1 MRTHTRNKGRHDL
14 MTHTRRT
21 YGGMLRGL
29 ALGIAIA
36 CTPVAHALDIIDIT
50 ISDIE
55 AGLAA
60 GTFTAVDLYNAHM
73 ARINTFEGTYNAFT
87 FFNPTALAEAAAL
100 DAEYKL
106 TGARSPLHGV
116 PIVIKEAMD
125 VKGLPSTAGYDRFYS
140 GTGGIDLIPETD
152 APVVARLRAAGAIII
167 GKTNIPEFSRSGNN
181 ASTSWDGDTFNAYD
195 ITLQPGGSSSG
206 TAMAVAGSFAVVGTA
221 EETGGSIQNPAAA
234 HSLASVKTTNGLV
247 PNSGVAPLSGATR
260 DVVGPHARTV
270 YDAAVMLDAMAGY
283 TLADEKTLASVG
295 NIPKDGYVS
304 MLSTTALEGKRFGM
318 IGNGWRDR
326 IMDPTN
332 VNSIAPETLVM
343 YSQAMAEM
351 EAEGAVFVEDPF
363 AGTNFSALRA
373 AVPSAARSNPFYFEE
388 WLERMGPSMIANKTA
403 AENGI
408 SSIAALGMLGIS
420 PFDPGESFAT
430 TPTNF
435 PLEFA
440 NPDVPPDIE
449 AFFEARADLISL
461 FNSVL
466 DANDLDGL
474 FFPQAV
480 RPVPDLG
487 GLGIGATTVSEI
499 NIVGLPGV
507 TVSGGYYDDGSPF
520 SVIFVGKQWAEG
532 ALLSFAY
539 DYEQAT
545 MHRIAPNLIAP
556 VPVPAALPLFAAALI
571 PLARYRRR
579 AASARLNQ
587 PLAA

>member
-1 MRTHTRNKGRHDL
+1 MNKNERTAVRQSPT
-14 MTHTRRT
+14 TYARRAPGST
-21 YGGMLRGL
+21 LRAL

-36 CTPVAHALDIIDIT
+36 CTPVAQALDIVDIT
-50 ISDIE
+50 IQEIE
-55 AGLAA
+55 AGLASGA
-60 GTFTAVDLYNAHM
+60 FTAVDLYNAHM
-73 ARINTFEGTYNAFT
+73 ERINKFEGTYNAFT
-87 FFNPTALAEAAAL
+87 FFNPTALAEAEAL

-152 APVVARLRAAGAIII
+152 APVVARLREAGAIII

-221 EETGGSIQNPAAA
+221 EETGGSIQNPASA
-234 HSLASVKTTNGLV
+234 HSLASVKTTNGLI

-270 YDAAVMLDAMAGY
+270 YDAAVMLDVMAGY
-283 TLADEKTLASVG
+283 SLADEKTMASVG

-318 IGNGWRDR
+318 IGDGWRAR

-332 VNSIAPETLVM
+332 ANSIAPETLAM
-343 YSQAMAEM
+343 YNQAMAEM
-351 EAEGAVFVEDPF
+351 EAEGATFVEDPF
-363 AGTNFSALRA
+363 AGTDFSALRA
-373 AVPSAARSNPFYFEE
+373 AIPNAAASNPFYFEK

-440 NPDVPPDIE
+440 NPDVPPNIE
-449 AFFEARADLISL
+449 AFFEACAELISL

-466 DANDLDGL
+466 DAHDLDGL

-487 GLGIGATTVSEI
+487 GAGIGATTVSEI

-520 SVIFVGKQWAEG
+520 SVIFVGKQWSEG
-532 ALLSFAY
+532 SLLSFAY

-545 MHRIAPNLIAP
+545 MHRIAPTLVAP

-579 AASARLNQ
+579 VVGARLNQ
-587 PLAA
+587 RFAV

>member
-1 MRTHTRNKGRHDL
+1 MRTHTRKKGRHDL

>member
-1 MRTHTRNKGRHDL
+1 